1 MMEDSFWRKFFS
13 IMFVVDLIVIGVWSY
28 SSLRTRE
35 YQSADSPINFPLNE
49 GWVVEIRIDP
59 DKNVYLEAASSEY
72 FYLQKL
78 GSTDPQDVIAGKPS
92 VRPVNYQDDSYF
104 LVMEKVKSSDWI
116 VKEASSAECE
126 LWRSDGTELHVR
138 TYPQGYVVAQIII
151 ATSFVVLCFS
161 LLIALFVWV
170 TNN

>member
-1 MMEDSFWRKFFS
+1 
-13 IMFVVDLIVIGVWSY
+13 
-28 SSLRTRE
+28 
-35 YQSADSPINFPLNE
+35 
-49 GWVVEIRIDP
+49 
-59 DKNVYLEAASSEY
+59 
-72 FYLQKL
+72 
-78 GSTDPQDVIAGKPS
+78 
-92 VRPVNYQDDSYF
+92 
-104 LVMEKVKSSDWI
+104 MEKVKSSDWI

>member
-1 MMEDSFWRKFFS
+1 MEDSFWRKFFS
-13 IMFVVDLIVIGVWSY
+13 IMFVVDLIVIGVWNY
-28 SSLRTRE
+28 LSLRTRE
-35 YQSADSPINFPLNE
+35 YQSADNPINFPLKE

>member
-1 MMEDSFWRKFFS
+1 MEDSFWRRFF
-13 IMFVVDLIVIGVWSY
+13 IVLFVLDLIGIGVWSHLT
-28 SSLRTRE
+28 LRTRE
-35 YQSADSPINFPLNE
+35 YQSADSPINFPLKE

-78 GSTDPQDVIAGKPS
+78 GSTNPQDVIAGKPS

-104 LVMEKVKSSDWI
+104 LVMEEVKSSDWI

-151 ATSFVVLCFS
+151 ATTFVVLAFS
-161 LLIALFVWV
+161 LLIALFVWG